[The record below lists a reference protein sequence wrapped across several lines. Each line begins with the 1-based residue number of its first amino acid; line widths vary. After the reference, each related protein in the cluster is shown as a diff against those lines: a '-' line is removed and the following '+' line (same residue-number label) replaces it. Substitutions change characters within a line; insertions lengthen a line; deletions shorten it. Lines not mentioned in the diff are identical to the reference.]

1 VYYYTL
7 SSIYS
12 FPATNFLVVFKYY
25 SENYDFLGIKR
36 MPTSGS
42 RSEFVT
48 VDLRGSPADISRGCF
63 VSTKKAL
70 LLGLSAIA
78 AMVLVGIL
86 VKYLSTYQVGKSA
99 RFCVGW

>member
-1 VYYYTL
+1 
-7 SSIYS
+7 
-12 FPATNFLVVFKYY
+12 
-25 SENYDFLGIKR
+25 
-36 MPTSGS
+36 MPTSGN

-48 VDLRGSPADISRGCF
+48 VDLPGSTADIRRGCF

-78 AMVLVGIL
+78 VMVLVGIL
-86 VKYLSTYQVGKSA
+86 VKYLSSCQVGKSA

>member
-1 VYYYTL
+1 
-7 SSIYS
+7 
-12 FPATNFLVVFKYY
+12 
-25 SENYDFLGIKR
+25 
-36 MPTSGS
+36 MPTSGN

-48 VDLRGSPADISRGCF
+48 VDLLCSTADIRRVCF

-99 RFCVGW
+99 RFWVGW